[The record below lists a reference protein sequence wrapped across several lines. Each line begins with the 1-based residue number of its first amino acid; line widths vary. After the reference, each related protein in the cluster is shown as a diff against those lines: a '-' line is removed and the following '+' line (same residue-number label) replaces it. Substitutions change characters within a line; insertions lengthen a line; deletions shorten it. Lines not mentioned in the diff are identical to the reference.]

1 MLAITLYDSVLA
13 VHIMAVVIA
22 FGVTFAYPVLF
33 PFLQRSHP
41 TALAPLHEAQDRIGK
56 YLITP
61 FATLA
66 LITGIYM
73 AADRD
78 LFGEVWVQVPM
89 AILIVLLGLG
99 GAFFSPKERRA
110 AELARTDPGGEEYR
124 SVTGQIA
131 KAGTLASVLVLV
143 AIFFMT
149 AKPGA

>member
-41 TALAPLHEAQDRIGK
+41 AALGALHEAQNRIGR

-66 LITGIYM
+66 LITGIYL
-73 AADRD
+73 ASDRD
-78 LFGEVWVQVPM
+78 VFGELWVQVPM
-89 AILIVLLGLG
+89 GILIVLLGLG
-99 GAFFSPKERRA
+99 GAYFSPKERRA

-124 SVTGQIA
+124 AVAAQIA
-131 KAGTLASVLVLV
+131 KVGTLSAVLVLV
-143 AIFFMT
+143 AIYFMT